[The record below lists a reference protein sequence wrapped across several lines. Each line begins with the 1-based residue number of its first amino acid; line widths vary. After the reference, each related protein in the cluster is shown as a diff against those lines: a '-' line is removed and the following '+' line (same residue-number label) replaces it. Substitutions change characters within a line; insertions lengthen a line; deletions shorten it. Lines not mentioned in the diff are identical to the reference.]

1 MKKLL
6 STLIFFTII
15 LIVASKLYPASFEK
29 LYTFSY
35 CDQPISYR
43 VDTIDSRFGL
53 SRDGVLSD
61 VADAAQIWN
70 SAEGKNLFILDP
82 KGDLSINL
90 IYDERQYLTTKI
102 SQMENT
108 VQSEKQSLKPQ
119 VAEFQKQSADLSQKI
134 AALNAEVEMWNSKGG
149 APEQEF
155 DKIIQKQQELK
166 AEEERLNVMAKS
178 LNMSAN
184 EYNSQVNLLNNN
196 IKNFNNALEQ
206 RPEEGIFKGPENR
219 IEIYFSNNKAEL
231 IHTLA
236 HELGHAL
243 GISHVANKKAIMYSK
258 TSQTL
263 VPTDEDI
270 AGLKNVCKKHTIFE
284 LFLDKFSQI
293 RLKLASKA
301 RPWSVIL

>member
-6 STLIFFTII
+6 SGIILLTII
-15 LIVASKLYPASFEK
+15 LIIASKLYPVSFEK
-29 LYTFSY
+29 LYTYSF
-35 CDQPISYR
+35 CDRPIHYR
-43 VDTIDSRFGL
+43 LDTVDPKFNL
-53 SRDGVLSD
+53 SRESFLSD
-61 VADAAQIWN
+61 IADAAQIWN
-70 SAEGKNLFILDP
+70 SAEGKNLFTYDP

-102 SQMENT
+102 SQIENT

-119 VAEFQKQSADLSQKI
+119 VTDFQKQSADLSQKI
-134 AALNAEVEMWNSKGG
+134 AALNTEVEMWNSKGG

-166 AEEERLNVMAKS
+166 TEEERLNVMAKS

-184 EYNSQVNLLNNN
+184 EYNSQVDLLNKN
-196 IKNFNNALEQ
+196 IKNFNNTLEQ

-219 IEIYFSNNKAEL
+219 IEIYFSNNKPEL

-243 GISHVANKKAIMYSK
+243 DIGHVGNPKAIMYSK

-263 VPTDEDI
+263 EPTKEDI
-270 AGLKNVCKKHTIFE
+270 TALTDACRKHTIFE
-284 LFLDKFSQI
+284 LLGEKLTQI
-293 RLKLASKA
+293 KLKYL
-301 RPWSVIL
+301 